1 MSDNSFN
8 IIFLCEQCRLS
19 CQDVTMYARS
29 LFPLI
34 FVLAQG
40 HGATKP
46 TDQKNSF
53 IDLRTNRPVNIE
65 ESCKTVPCL
74 VKCCPMDQ
82 ILFRNVSEGSD
93 MESSIC
99 ISNPDVYGIES
110 PFDYSNSLDIY
121 NKDIKET
128 IVKTKK
134 KLTDFTFLSHE
145 KFLNLSC
152 CVNFLQI
159 FDPNNTYV
167 TEDGRLLRQKFN
179 YYDNWSPDYDTENF
193 CFEHEI
199 YVDEMGTISTS
210 PSIALYGIA
219 TPVSDLINNR
229 AVVSAYSM
237 LVSCWFLLLVL
248 VVYGLLKELRNLA
261 GMMLMAY
268 VATLTVAFLTRAAQV
283 FANDVGAMDSNQ
295 CVGVGLFFLYSL
307 MASFTWLNVMSFDI
321 WWSMRGFRKCRKIHR
336 QGIPIKFAW
345 YCLYAWGV
353 PLMLILFVVIVEHT
367 DLRHLPNFV
376 KPHIVVNP
384 DECFLPEDERQLYL
398 NAPIAVATSINLVL
412 FLMTAYNIWRI
423 KSGVARSAD
432 SNRNKTDESRFGI
445 YLKLSSVMGIGW
457 ILEVV
462 SALWN
467 SDSRVWYITD
477 FYNTLIGLFI
487 FIIFVCKRNVL
498 NLLCKRFHIENEFV
512 KRWDHGSNYT
522 QTTSTRGKRNALDSL
537 TENSDMGEAS
547 ATDYINR
554 VKCNSTKPQYP
565 ILNDSNHQGCPTYQ
579 LLGKNT
585 SF

>member
-1 MSDNSFN
+1 
-8 IIFLCEQCRLS
+8 
-19 CQDVTMYARS
+19 MYARS

-34 FVLAQG
+34 FFLAQG

-53 IDLRTNRPVNIE
+53 IDLRTNRPVDIE
-65 ESCKTVPCL
+65 ESVPYL
-74 VKCCPMDQ
+74 VKCCPMNQ
-82 ILFRNVSEGSD
+82 ILLRNVSVGSD

-152 CVNFLQI
+152 CVNFLEI

-229 AVVSAYSM
+229 EVVSAYSM

-283 FANDVGAMDSNQ
+283 FANDVEALDPNQ
-295 CVGVGLFFLYSL
+295 CVVVGLFFLYSL

-321 WWSMRGFRKCRKIHR
+321 WWSMRGFRKCRKNPQAGDTDQVR
-336 QGIPIKFAW
+336 VVLP
-345 YCLYAWGV
+345 LRLGV
-353 PLMLILFVVIVEHT
+353 PLMLIL
-367 DLRHLPNFV
+367 
-376 KPHIVVNP
+376 
-384 DECFLPEDERQLYL
+384 
-398 NAPIAVATSINLVL
+398 
-412 FLMTAYNIWRI
+412 
-423 KSGVARSAD
+423 
-432 SNRNKTDESRFGI
+432 
-445 YLKLSSVMGIGW
+445 
-457 ILEVV
+457 
-462 SALWN
+462 
-467 SDSRVWYITD
+467 
-477 FYNTLIGLFI
+477 
-487 FIIFVCKRNVL
+487 
-498 NLLCKRFHIENEFV
+498 FHIENEFV
-512 KRWDHGSNYT
+512 KRWDRGSNYT
-522 QTTSTRGKRNALDSL
+522 KTTSTRGKRNALDSL